1 MNEAARSERI
11 NKAAQKMRDNSVDYL
26 VISDLT
32 SIYYL
37 TGIKVHTGERMF
49 TLVLSK
55 EGGAKFYIHQM
66 FALDTQIETVYF
78 TDVQNPVNL
87 LCESLEEGSVVGI
100 DKNWPSRF
108 LLAIMEQRSD
118 IKCINGSY
126 VIDRLRMIKSPE
138 EIALMKE
145 SSRLNDLAMGRMK
158 MLLSENLSEEQMA
171 KKLSE
176 IYDELKT
183 EGASFTPIIGYGKNC
198 ADPHH
203 ENDSTTPSNGDSVI
217 IDIGCINDSYC
228 SDMTRT
234 FFIGEVSE
242 SDRKVYEICREANER
257 AIALIRPGVR
267 FSDLDREARSYIAEN
282 GYGDNFTHRL
292 GHSIGLDV
300 HDFGDVSQANDDAI
314 ESGMIFS
321 IEPGIYLEGRMGVRI
336 EDLVLVTEDG
346 CEVLNS
352 FSKDLQIIQ

>member
-1 MNEAARSERI
+1 MNAAVRNERI
-11 NKAAQKMRDNSVDYL
+11 KKAALKMMDDSIDYL
-26 VISDLT
+26 VISDIT

-49 TLVLSK
+49 TLLLSK
-55 EGGAKFYIHQM
+55 EGTARFYIHQM
-66 FALDTQIETVYF
+66 FSLDTQIETVYF
-78 TDVQNPVNL
+78 TDVQNPVSL
-87 LCESLEEGSVVGI
+87 LCEALNKDSIVGI

-108 LLAIMEQRSD
+108 LLSMIEEIKD

-126 VIDRLRMIKSPE
+126 VIDRLRAIKSPE

-145 SSRLNDLAMGRMK
+145 SSRLNDLAMERMMK
-158 MLLSENLSEEQMA
+158 LLSANLSEEQMA
-171 KKLSE
+171 QKLSE
-176 IYDELKT
+176 IYEELGA

-217 IDIGCINDSYC
+217 IDIGCIHESYC

-257 AIALIRPGVR
+257 AIALVRPGVR
-267 FSDLDREARSYIAEN
+267 FSDLDREARNYIAEN
-282 GYGDNFTHRL
+282 GYGDKFTHRL

-300 HDFGDVSQANDDAI
+300 HDFGDVSQANDDVL
-314 ESGMIFS
+314 ETGMIFS
-321 IEPGIYLEGRMGVRI
+321 IEPGIYIEGRMGVRI
-336 EDLVLVTEDG
+336 EDLVLVTENG

-352 FSKDLQIIQ
+352 FGKELQTI